1 MLPLFWESIRAR
13 KDTMRKFLKYTP
25 IREAFAIFLDTITIR
40 AGTESIATVEGLYRV
55 LASDIVASIDL
66 PGENMSTRDG
76 YAVRSKDTSASLNS
90 SIFELLGEVQIGTP
104 SMFRVERQ
112 ECVFVSTGSVI
123 PDGADAVIMIEYS
136 NKSGKNVEFIKSVE
150 KGENVTYRGSDIK
163 RGAVVLQSGT
173 FLYPQD
179 LGILSALGIDSIQVR
194 KKPRVSILSTGDE
207 LLNLGEKRNE
217 GKIYDT
223 NRVILS
229 ALVKEEGGIPI
240 DLGIVSDDEDE
251 IRRKLVEGLKT
262 SDAVIASGGTSVG
275 EKDLLPAVVGTLG
288 KPGLL
293 VHGIAMR
300 PGSPI
305 ALASIEGK
313 PILLTPGF
321 SVSCIFGFYIFGRA
335 MLRKILARR
344 ELNGVIIR
352 ATITEDI
359 ESNEMTRFV
368 LVKLIHQGSNV
379 EAEPVRPSG
388 SNILSSLVR
397 ADGYLMLAPKSSI
410 KKGQDVAIV
419 ITRPFSADFN
429 LR

>member
-1 MLPLFWESIRAR
+1 M
-13 KDTMRKFLKYTP
+13 KKFLKYTP
-25 IREAFAIFLDTITIR
+25 IKEALATFLAATTIHT
-40 AGTESIATVEGLYRV
+40 GMESIPTVEGLHRI
-55 LASDIVASIDL
+55 LARDVVSSIDL
-66 PGENMSTRDG
+66 PSENMSTRDG
-76 YAVRSKDTSASLNS
+76 YAVRSEDVDASLKNP
-90 SIFELLGEVQIGTP
+90 FAFKLLGEVKIGTP
-104 SMFRVERQ
+104 PMLRVGRR
-112 ECVFVSTGSVI
+112 ECAFVSTGSII

-136 NKSGKNVEFIKSVE
+136 KRTGNKVELIKSVE

-163 RGAVVLQSGT
+163 RDEIVLQAGT

-179 LGILSALGIDSIQVR
+179 LGILSALGIDSIKVT

-207 LLNLGEKRNE
+207 LLDPGEKME
-217 GKIYDT
+217 GGKVYDT

-251 IRRKLVEGLKT
+251 IRRKLEEGLRK

-275 EKDLLPAVVGTLG
+275 EKDLLPTVVGILG

-321 SVSCIFGFYIFGRA
+321 SVSCIFGFYF
-335 MLRKILARR
+335 
-344 ELNGVIIR
+344 
-352 ATITEDI
+352 
-359 ESNEMTRFV
+359 
-368 LVKLIHQGSNV
+368 
-379 EAEPVRPSG
+379 
-388 SNILSSLVR
+388 
-397 ADGYLMLAPKSSI
+397 
-410 KKGQDVAIV
+410 
-419 ITRPFSADFN
+419 
-429 LR
+429 